1 MRLVIK
7 DYLSQLKEK
16 DELDLLLCDLLLQMG
31 YNTDNR
37 PKSGNR
43 QYGVDIQAHSESEI
57 LLCTVKQGNINRTIW
72 DNGPNSVR
80 QSLNEILDVYLHNLS
95 PIDQKKEIQIIVASN
110 GVLEENVKLDWN
122 GFIRRNNSYNGKEII
137 INFWG
142 IDDIVN
148 YVEKYLFDEYLFTQS
163 MQIALR
169 KALYFVGEQDYKKVY
184 YEQIIDSYINQIQE
198 YIDKK
203 DKTTNKQFRKLV
215 SGLYLAT
222 QMIAQYAANARCY
235 KISIMVS
242 EYLIICYWKY
252 LLLNKLFEKTTY
264 IEWLTKFCLSYE
276 KWNEQYYLT
285 VHEYCEKK
293 DAFPNYNIVEQKVL
307 LYEVAGF
314 LSSYAHYLFDV
325 NSDKVGRTINT
336 VIYLVNN
343 NPQFFYPPYDA
354 HIGILNM
361 IYRLLVRCGRQED
374 VEVILANQAICLMDY
389 YKFYKKYPAPTDS
402 FQEALDIEFGNIT
415 EDYEISGLWGYLL
428 LWIGILKNKELYEKI
443 KKFLDD
449 DLKNVTKCIWFLR
462 ANEEEFFYN
471 RYAMN
476 YAGEGIELKTENN
489 FEIFIKKINYI
500 LEQYVDEK
508 FSYEMYSFPSLEMI
522 VCRYYGYV
530 PKVQVGEGKNSKE

>member
-7 DYLSQLKEK
+7 DYLLQLKEK

-31 YNTDNR
+31 YNTDNI

-43 QYGVDIQAHSESEI
+43 QFGVDIQAHRENEI
-57 LLCTVKQGNINRTIW
+57 LLCVVKQGNINRNIW
-72 DNGPNSVR
+72 ESGPNSVR
-80 QSLNEILDVYLHNLS
+80 PSINEILDVYLHNLS
-95 PIDQKKEIQIIVASN
+95 PIDQKKEIQIVVASN
-110 GVLEENVKLDWN
+110 GVLEENVKQNWN
-122 GFIRRNNSYNGKEII
+122 GFIREKKSYNGKEII

-148 YVEKYLFDEYLFTQS
+148 YVEKFLFDEYLFTQS
-163 MQIALR
+163 MHTALR
-169 KALYFVGEQDYKKVY
+169 KALYFVGELDYKKIY
-184 YEQIIDSYINQIQE
+184 YEHIIDSYIDQIQE

-203 DKTTNKQFRKLV
+203 GKTTNKQFRKLV

-222 QMIAQYAANARCY
+222 QMISQYAANARYY
-235 KISIMVS
+235 KISVMVS
-242 EYLIICYWKY
+242 EYLIIRYWKY
-252 LLLNKLFEKTTY
+252 LLLNKLFEKSFY
-264 IEWLTKFCLSYE
+264 IEWLTKFCISYE

-285 VHEYCEKK
+285 IQEYCEKK
-293 DAFPNYNIVEQKVL
+293 DAFPSYNIVEQKIL

-314 LSSYAHYLFDV
+314 LSSYAHYLFDM
-325 NSDKVGRTINT
+325 NSVKVGRTINT
-336 VIYLVNN
+336 ISYLINN
-343 NPQFFYPPYDA
+343 NPLFFYPSYDA
-354 HIGILNM
+354 HIGVLNM
-361 IYRLLVRCGRQED
+361 IYRLFERCGHRED
-374 VEVILANQAICLMDY
+374 VESILYHQAIYLMDY
-389 YKFYKKYPAPTDS
+389 YKYYKKYPAPTDS
-402 FQEALDIEFGNIT
+402 FQEAIDIELGNTT

-428 LWIGILKNKELYEKI
+428 LWIGILKNKKLYEKL

-462 ANEEEFFYN
+462 ENEEEFFYN
-471 RYAMN
+471 PYAMN

-530 PKVQVGEGKNSKE
+530 PKVEVGKRE